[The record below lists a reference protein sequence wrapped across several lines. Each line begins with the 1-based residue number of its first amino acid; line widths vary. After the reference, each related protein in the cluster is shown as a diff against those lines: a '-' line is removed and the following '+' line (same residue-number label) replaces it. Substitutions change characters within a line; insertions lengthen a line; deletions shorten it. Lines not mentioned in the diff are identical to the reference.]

1 MPEGRPLPDHVVSLL
16 TVLAAPDAARALALE
31 QWDLLVR
38 VSRGAR
44 LAAALGARVPPDAV
58 PERVAGA
65 LASEQAVVDHQ
76 NQMVRLELHELARAL
91 APLDVPVVLL
101 KGAAYLLAD
110 KAWARGRLLGDVD
123 ILVPRARLE
132 AVERALLDKGWE
144 SEVTDAYD
152 RRYYVEWSHE
162 LPPLRRPG
170 AALELDVHHSILPVT
185 GRVRPD
191 AAALLEASVALPGTP
206 FRVLCREDQVLHAA
220 VHLFQD
226 SDCAGRLRDLVDLD
240 GLLRELGDDAAAWG
254 TLVAR
259 ARLHGVTRPLWYALR
274 FTQALLGTPAPA
286 SARAAL
292 DGAAPPAPVRAL
304 MDRLVPRA
312 LLPAHPDRLPP
323 WRAGLAQFLLY
334 VRSLWLRMPPGLLAT
349 HLARKG
355 WRRVAPARRDVTPL
369 DRAEAE

>member
-1 MPEGRPLPDHVVSLL
+1 
-16 TVLAAPDAARALALE
+16 
-31 QWDLLVR
+31 
-38 VSRGAR
+38 
-44 LAAALGARVPPDAV
+44 
-58 PERVAGA
+58 
-65 LASEQAVVDHQ
+65 
-76 NQMVRLELHELARAL
+76 
-91 APLDVPVVLL
+91 VLL
-101 KGAAYLLAD
+101 KGAAYLSQD
-110 KAWARGRLLGDVD
+110 RAWARGRLLGDVD
-123 ILVPRARLE
+123 ILVPRVRLDE
-132 AVERALLDKGWE
+132 VERALLDAGWE

-162 LPPLRRPG
+162 LPPMRRPG

-191 AAALLEASVALPGTP
+191 AAALLDASAPLPGTP
-206 FRVLCREDQVLHAA
+206 FRVLCREDQVLHAT

-240 GLLRELGDDAAAWG
+240 GMLRELGDDGPAWR

-274 FTQALLGTPAPA
+274 FTGKLLGTPVPA

-304 MDRLVPRA
+304 MDRLVPSA
-312 LLPAHPDRLPP
+312 LLPSHPDRMPP
-323 WRAGLAQFLLY
+323 WRASLAQFLLY
-334 VRSLWLRMPPGLLAT
+334 VRSLWLRMPPWLLAT

-355 WRRVAPARRDVTPL
+355 WRRVAPARRDVTPA